1 MADTKSIYERRFEA
15 AVSVIQSLPK
25 NGSFQP
31 SNELML
37 KFYSYYKQA
46 TLGPCNTTR
55 PGFWDPIGK
64 YKWDAWNSL
73 GDMPKE
79 AAMIA
84 YVDEMKQIL
93 ESMPM
98 TEEVEELLC
107 VIGPFYELVDDKKK
121 SQSPYAISAD
131 LGNVLSSPKNC
142 NKMNGKV
149 EGNDSGAESE
159 QGEDDEDETDNDLE
173 ADNDVNK
180 VTLGAPNAVDEIEGD
195 AGVFLPHLEGLLG
208 SVDGCEGGS
217 VGTVV
222 NEVVKLTTITQ
233 ETADV
238 KLEDVKPEPVTF
250 QNIELANVCVQNGFP
265 DPKSTLKPED
275 GEEEKEII
283 VDSIQQLAMNGEIDG
298 VEDQCD
304 EHSGTQHLAS
314 DSDSE
319 VFCDSMEQLGIDE
332 ILGVDCRVH
341 ENLNNSQII
350 STFEQSQFLNNQ
362 SSCKTDLECSVK
374 SHRNPGVKMPQ
385 DLGKGGV
392 THGGEDTKSS
402 GSGHQRDKVTSK
414 RPEFHMSSRGRGN
427 RSQQLGEGFRLSQFG
442 NGGDQERKGSE
453 QIEKGNVNEQI
464 AVAVVRLQE
473 DMQNV
478 LERLHILETAAAA
491 RAKSENAQPDSAQCR
506 NAKRPVWWPFDVSG
520 RTIAFAILWPFIVQL
535 LVHFYFQRRKRKP
548 K

>member
-1 MADTKSIYERRFEA
+1 MGNKLELWTHRLQKMADTKSIYERRFEA

-84 YVDEMKQIL
+84 YVDEMKKIL
-93 ESMPM
+93 ESMPI
-98 TEEVEELLC
+98 TKEVEELLC

-121 SQSPYAISAD
+121 SQSPYAISAGRLEKVVKSLED

-173 ADNDVNK
+173 ADN
-180 VTLGAPNAVDEIEGD
+180 
-195 AGVFLPHLEGLLG
+195 
-208 SVDGCEGGS
+208 
-217 VGTVV
+217 VV

-233 ETADV
+233 ETADA

-265 DPKSTLKPED
+265 DPMSALKPED

-283 VDSIQQLAMNGEIDG
+283 VDSVQQLAMNGEIDG

-332 ILGVDCRVH
+332 ILGVDCSVH

-350 STFEQSQFLNNQ
+350 SKFEHSPFLNNQ

-374 SHRNPGVKMPQ
+374 SRRNPGVKMSQ

-414 RPEFHMSSRGRGN
+414 RPEFHMSSRGRGS

-442 NGGDQERKGSE
+442 SGGDQERKGSE

-520 RTIAFAILWPFIVQL
+520 RTVAFAILWPFIVQL

>member
-37 KFYSYYKQA
+37 KFYGYYKQA

-84 YVDEMKQIL
+84 YVDEMKKIL

-98 TEEVEELLC
+98 TEEVEQLLC
-107 VIGPFYELVDDKKK
+107 VIGPFYELVDDKKQ
-121 SQSPYAISAD
+121 SLSPYAISAGRLEKVVKSLED
-131 LGNVLSSPKNC
+131 LGNVLHSPKNC

-159 QGEDDEDETDNDLE
+159 QGDDEEDVTDNDLE
-173 ADNDVNK
+173 TDN
-180 VTLGAPNAVDEIEGD
+180 A
-195 AGVFLPHLEGLLG
+195 
-208 SVDGCEGGS
+208 
-217 VGTVV
+217 V
-222 NEVVKLTTITQ
+222 NEVVKLRTITQ

-238 KLEDVKPEPVTF
+238 KLEDAKPELVIF
-250 QNIELANVCVQNGFP
+250 QNTELANMCVQNGFP

-283 VDSIQQLAMNGEIDG
+283 VDDIQELAMNGKLDG
-298 VEDQCD
+298 VEYQCG

-332 ILGVDCRVH
+332 ILGADCSVH
-341 ENLNNSQII
+341 ESLNNSQII
-350 STFEQSQFLNNQ
+350 SEFEQSPFLNNQ

-374 SHRNPGVKMPQ
+374 SHRNPGAKMPQ

-402 GSGHQRDKVTSK
+402 GSGPQRDKATSK

-427 RSQQLGEGFRLSQFG
+427 RTQQLGEGFRLSQLG
-442 NGGDQERKGSE
+442 NGGDKERNGSE
-453 QIEKGNVNEQI
+453 QIEKSNVNEQI
-464 AVAVVRLQE
+464 AVAVIRLQE
-473 DMQNV
+473 DVQSV

-491 RAKSENAQPDSAQCR
+491 RAKSKNTQPDSSQCG
-506 NAKRPVWWPFDVSG
+506 NAKGPVWWPFDVSG

-535 LVHFYFQRRKRKP
+535 LVHFYFQRRKRKL